1 MEDDME
7 DIYAL
12 KTFKRNMKKFLDNDV
27 GMDITLRFEDKEDRY
42 YYIVAYDKQRME
54 FMRSADAD
62 NYLVEPY
69 NDLETLFSSTLID
82 GVCLNRDWDKLI
94 EIGCEPDMEY
104 MDDVIE
110 TYKKAALKRQSK
122 FKQAREKG
130 C

>member
-1 MEDDME
+1 
-7 DIYAL
+7 
-12 KTFKRNMKKFLDNDV
+12 MKGFLN
-27 GMDITLRFEDKEDRY
+27 
-42 YYIVAYDKQRME
+42 E
-54 FMRSADAD
+54 FVYSLNYNYNY

-69 NDLETLFSSTLID
+69 NDLDTLFSSTLID

-110 TYKKAALKRQSK
+110 TYKKEALKRQSK
-122 FKQAREKG
+122 FKQTREKG